1 MNFDFSK
8 VGQGSNIPAVEVQT
22 TANVTPINKTNVVM
36 GINDNVLSLSEKEI
50 ELRVNDAVKSMNEI
64 VKELNNKYI
73 EREDEIYMLALCVIS
88 ATNCFMH
95 GPAGTGKSGLT
106 EDFARRI
113 VNANYFRALMGK
125 TTEPGEIFGPVSI
138 NAMKQDKYKVNTT
151 GKLPTAHVVFLDEVF
166 KCNSAVLNSLL
177 TVMNEKLF
185 FNDGEQEVPLV
196 TLIGASNEY
205 IEEDSLAALYDRFL
219 CRWHVNY
226 IQDSSNRLALFKGFL
241 DSRKGKSKLQKAA
254 LTTVGKTEIDIED
267 LFLLNEKVKEVD
279 INIKVLKEY
288 NKLFNTL
295 EKKGIV
301 VSDRRKNESLKI
313 LQASALLDGRDYVD
327 VSDFMALKYTLWNV
341 ESDLSVLVEEL
352 SKIASPN
359 DSKYRQYKQ
368 VLDDYRR
375 DLEKNEEDKD
385 SPDYAFNRSI
395 LITEMAKSLQH
406 AKTTVKSIIDSL
418 PETSKDRTKFGE
430 LLNEMQ
436 KFENSIKNEIII

>member
-1 MNFDFSK
+1 
-8 VGQGSNIPAVEVQT
+8 
-22 TANVTPINKTNVVM
+22 
-36 GINDNVLSLSEKEI
+36 
-50 ELRVNDAVKSMNEI
+50 
-64 VKELNNKYI
+64 
-73 EREDEIYMLALCVIS
+73 
-88 ATNCFMH
+88 
-95 GPAGTGKSGLT
+95 
-106 EDFARRI
+106 
-113 VNANYFRALMGK
+113 
-125 TTEPGEIFGPVSI
+125 
-138 NAMKQDKYKVNTT
+138 
-151 GKLPTAHVVFLDEVF
+151 
-166 KCNSAVLNSLL
+166 
-177 TVMNEKLF
+177 MNEKLF